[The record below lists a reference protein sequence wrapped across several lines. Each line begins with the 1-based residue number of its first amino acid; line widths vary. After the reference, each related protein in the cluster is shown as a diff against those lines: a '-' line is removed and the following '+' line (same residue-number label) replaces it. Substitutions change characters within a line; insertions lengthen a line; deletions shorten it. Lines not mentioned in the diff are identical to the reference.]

1 MEQYETDEQRG
12 EAFKAWLAKNVP
24 IILLGVAIGLGGVY
38 GFNHYRAKAIETASV
53 NGDLFYRILVAAE
66 QSDVGKVKELVSTLD
81 KTKDTSGYWA
91 LSQLELA
98 GAELKSGSTDNA
110 LQILDGITISTAD
123 SSLKALAQYRSARIY
138 FDKKQ
143 MDKSR
148 LVLNALVDSGFQGLR
163 KELEGDIYL
172 TEAKTMEA
180 IEAFKAANVAGGA
193 TDLLP
198 IKLESLGI
206 KLNNSEN

>member
-1 MEQYETDEQRG
+1 MEHYETDEQRG

-24 IILLGVAIGLGGVY
+24 IILLGVVIGLGGVY
-38 GFNHYRAKAIETASV
+38 GFNYYRAKAIEAASV

-66 QSDVGKVKELVSTLD
+66 QNNVVKVKELVEVLD

-110 LQILDGITISTAD
+110 LKILDSITTSTAD

-138 FDKKQ
+138 FDRKE
-143 MDKSR
+143 MDKSKII
-148 LVLNALVDSGFQGLR
+148 LNALIDPGFQGLR

-172 TEAKTMEA
+172 SEAKTTEA
-180 IEAFKAANVAGGA
+180 IEAFKAAKLAGGA
-193 TDLLP
+193 TELLS
-198 IKLESLGI
+198 IKLESLGVQV
-206 KLNNSEN
+206 KD